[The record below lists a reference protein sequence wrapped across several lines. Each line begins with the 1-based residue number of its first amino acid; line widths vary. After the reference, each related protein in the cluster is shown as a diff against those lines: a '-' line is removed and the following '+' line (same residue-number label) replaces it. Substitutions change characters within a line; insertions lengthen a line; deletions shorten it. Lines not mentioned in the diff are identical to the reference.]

1 MYRTHGLYDS
11 ISVHLTLATYRLFLR
26 IRWSYW
32 VKQTAESSNLTTFN
46 QTTSTAISPI
56 YPIYYWWLED
66 HYKHLALQR
75 KWESE
80 ITDEVLFGPHS
91 EEESWVAS
99 NLSGYLIWIQNESRE
114 GAVLVVVAPM
124 GLAPVQFD
132 VDLVSRLQMQH
143 GTVTGI
149 IIVLVSV
156 LGYGTGSNLE
166 GWRHVYIVS
175 SCI

>member
-1 MYRTHGLYDS
+1 
-11 ISVHLTLATYRLFLR
+11 
-26 IRWSYW
+26 
-32 VKQTAESSNLTTFN
+32 
-46 QTTSTAISPI
+46 
-56 YPIYYWWLED
+56 
-66 HYKHLALQR
+66 
-75 KWESE
+75 
-80 ITDEVLFGPHS
+80 
-91 EEESWVAS
+91 
-99 NLSGYLIWIQNESRE
+99 
-114 GAVLVVVAPM
+114 M